1 MLNIN
6 PQDVNRL
13 RELLASGQ
21 ITEADLSGMQIQG
34 GSFNQQPQGYGAPQG
49 KKVRVVGFGNGQ
61 ATDLGEEDARA
72 LPVDFTRPGIEIPGI
87 GKGRYTADGRY
98 AVVDNPD
105 GSRTKVVLGYD
116 AEGSDR
122 LNARALARRKVEAD
136 IAATEEQTGL
146 TRDKRQMFAAG
157 PSQTMNDGRQM
168 LGQKQLED
176 MYGKPDKGFRWSQ
189 DGKLEPLPGGEVE
202 SQAKSGIQSM
212 QTAISNID
220 ELIGKRDAAGNV
232 IAKPHAGFESAV
244 GVSIPKTFGAGFIPG
259 TDTTNFNKRLEQLK
273 GGAFLQAFETLKGG
287 GQITEVEGKKATAAI
302 TRMDA
307 AQSEEE
313 FVAAAREFRDAVES
327 GMQKLAPRAG
337 KQQPAT
343 SPESVGNGPAVGTMK
358 QGRDGTYV
366 FKGGDQ
372 YDKANWQRVR

>member
-34 GSFNQQPQGYGAPQG
+34 GSGFNAQMGQGGGVTAPRP
-49 KKVRVVGFGNGQ
+49 KVRVVGFGNGQ
-61 ATDLGEEDARA
+61 ATDLGEEDMKA
-72 LPVDFTRPGIEIPGI
+72 LPVDYTRPGIEIPGI

-116 AEGSDR
+116 AAASE
-122 LNARALARRKVEAD
+122 RRNVRDMQLRKMAAETSEAE
-136 IAATEEQTGL
+136 AKAGL
-146 TRDKRQMFAAG
+146 MNQRTMLAAG

-212 QTAISNID
+212 QTAIQNID
-220 ELIGKRDAAGNV
+220 ELIGQRDANGQA
-232 IAKPHAGFESAV
+232 ITKPHAGFESAV

-287 GQITEVEGKKATAAI
+287 GQITEAEGKKATAAI
-302 TRMDA
+302 TRMDT
-307 AQSEEE
+307 AQSEAE
-313 FVAAAREFRDAVES
+313 FVAAAREFRDAVET
-327 GMQKLAPRAG
+327 GMKKLSARAG
-337 KQQPAT
+337 GQAQPAT
-343 SPESVGNGPAVGTMK
+343 AAPSSGAPRIGEMR
-358 QGRDGTYV
+358 QGYV
-366 FKGGDQ
+366 YTGGDPASQ
-372 YDKANWQRVR
+372 SSWRKVQ

>member
-49 KKVRVVGFGNGQ
+49 KKVRVVGYGNGQ
-61 ATDLGEEDARA
+61 ATDLGEEDMRA

-87 GKGRYTADGRY
+87 GKGRYTADGRF

-116 AEGSDR
+116 AEGSQR
-122 LNARALARRKVEAD
+122 RNARDLAMRKMEAETSE
-136 IAATEEQTGL
+136 AEAKAGL
-146 TRDKRQMFAAG
+146 MNQRTMLAAG
-157 PSQTMNDGRQM
+157 PAQTMTDGQPMR
-168 LGQKQLED
+168 GQKQLED

-202 SQAKSGIQSM
+202 SQAKSGITSM

-232 IAKPHAGFESAV
+232 VSKPHAGFESAV
-244 GVSIPKTFGAGFIPG
+244 GVSIPKAFGAGFLPG

-302 TRMDA
+302 TRMDT

-313 FVAAAREFRDAVES
+313 FIAAAREFRDAVES

>member
-49 KKVRVVGFGNGQ
+49 KKVRVVGYGNGQ
-61 ATDLGEEDARA
+61 ATDLGEEDMRA

-87 GKGRYTADGRY
+87 GKGRYTADGRF
-98 AVVDNPD
+98 AVVDNSD

-116 AEGSDR
+116 ADASE
-122 LNARALARRKVEAD
+122 RRNIRGMQLRKMEAETSE
-136 IAATEEQTGL
+136 AEAKAGL
-146 TRDKRQMFAAG
+146 MNQRTMLAAG
-157 PSQTMNDGRQM
+157 PAQTMNDGQQM
-168 LGQKQLED
+168 RGQKQLED

-202 SQAKSGIQSM
+202 SQAKSGITSM

-232 IAKPHAGFESAV
+232 ISKPHAGFESAV
-244 GVSIPKTFGAGFIPG
+244 GVSIPKTFGAGFLPG

-287 GQITEVEGKKATAAI
+287 GQITEVEGKKATVAI
-302 TRMDA
+302 TRMDT

-313 FVAAAREFRDAVES
+313 FIAAAREFRDAVES

-337 KQQPAT
+337 KQMQPAT
-343 SPESVGNGPAVGTMK
+343 AAPSSGSPRVGEMR
-358 QGRDGTYV
+358 QGYV
-366 FKGGDQ
+366 FTGGDPASPSSWKKVQ
-372 YDKANWQRVR
+372 

>member
-49 KKVRVVGFGNGQ
+49 KKVRVVGYGNGQ
-61 ATDLGEEDARA
+61 ATDLGEEDMRA

-87 GKGRYTADGRY
+87 GKGRYTADGRF

-116 AEGSDR
+116 AEGSQR
-122 LNARALARRKVEAD
+122 RNARDLAMRKMEAD
-136 IAATEEQTGL
+136 TAEAEAKAGL
-146 TRDKRQMFAAG
+146 MQQRTMLAAG
-157 PSQTMNDGRQM
+157 PAQTMNDGQPMR
-168 LGQKQLED
+168 GQKQLED

-202 SQAKSGIQSM
+202 SQAKSGITSM

-232 IAKPHAGFESAV
+232 ISKPHAGFESAV
-244 GVSIPKTFGAGFIPG
+244 GVSIPKTFGAGFLPG

-302 TRMDA
+302 TRMDT

-337 KQQPAT
+337 KQMQPAGT
-343 SPESVGNGPAVGTMK
+343 SAPSSGAPRVGEMR
-358 QGRDGTYV
+358 QGYV
-366 FKGGDQ
+366 FTGGDPASPSSWKKVQ
-372 YDKANWQRVR
+372 